1 MIRVG
6 GITLPLSYTEHDL
19 RRAVAKKLS
28 VRESDITQCT
38 LYKRSVDARHK
49 TAIVFQVT
57 AAVTLSVA
65 ESRFLTL
72 PTVSAVTPL
81 VWDVPKVPPLP
92 HRPIVVGTGPAGLF
106 AALTLAKA
114 GLCPLV
120 LERGEPVE
128 MRQQTVERFRALG
141 VLDPHSNV
149 QFGEGGAGTFSDGKL
164 NTGIKDPRI
173 RAVLQ
178 TLVEAGAP
186 SEILWQA
193 KPHVGTDKLCTA
205 VRGLREQIVS
215 LGGKVRF
222 GAALTDIHTENGR
235 VQAVTVN
242 QTETI
247 PCTHLI
253 LAIGHSARD
262 TVAMLHAHG
271 MDMIKKPFAVGVRIE
286 HPRVMIDR
294 SQYGTFAGH
303 PALGA
308 ADYKLVTHLENGRS
322 VYSFC
327 MCPGGVVIAAAS
339 EEGGVCVNGMSN
351 FARDAENSNSA
362 LLVNVTPE
370 DTAHDP
376 SPLAGFALQR
386 QLEQA
391 AFACGGGITAHRCK
405 RWAISKTA
413 PAVPYWATFTRHTVP
428 VLRCVTCTSACRRLS
443 PILCMRRCRAS
454 VGRSMALTAPM
465 RCSRA
470 WRRAVRPPCASRV
483 TIPAK
488 LRSAGS
494 SRAARAPDMRAASP
508 RQR

>member
-1 MIRVG
+1 MGMGIGVCGGTGGDRRMIRVG
-6 GITLPLSYTEHDL
+6 GISLPLSYTEHDL

-81 VWDVPKVPPLP
+81 VWDVPKVSPLP

-114 GLCPLV
+114 GLSPLV

-215 LGGKVRF
+215 LGGEVRF

-327 MCPGGVVIAAAS
+327 MCPGGV
-339 EEGGVCVNGMSN
+339 
-351 FARDAENSNSA
+351 
-362 LLVNVTPE
+362 
-370 DTAHDP
+370 
-376 SPLAGFALQR
+376 
-386 QLEQA
+386 
-391 AFACGGGITAHRCK
+391 
-405 RWAISKTA
+405 
-413 PAVPYWATFTRHTVP
+413 
-428 VLRCVTCTSACRRLS
+428 
-443 PILCMRRCRAS
+443 
-454 VGRSMALTAPM
+454 
-465 RCSRA
+465 
-470 WRRAVRPPCASRV
+470 
-483 TIPAK
+483 
-488 LRSAGS
+488 
-494 SRAARAPDMRAASP
+494 
-508 RQR
+508 